1 MVYIDPARRCH
12 NLFDHHVFD
21 LNLPTGILNPKI
33 LNVFQY
39 SCVISYFAGRLWMV
53 SASLV
58 SKKFGFWPFSQ
69 YVVGEKVKEIIQS
82 YSLQL
87 EFPTR
92 GSKEFEMLSDNLQR
106 KVKKF
111 NEGPY
116 QDILQWLKSFDRD
129 NTHALTDYKKYIVT
143 KKPLIFL
150 EHTLTAIIDEM
161 GEIAFDILDE
171 TAKNA
176 QNDDDSD

>member
-1 MVYIDPARRCH
+1 
-12 NLFDHHVFD
+12 
-21 LNLPTGILNPKI
+21 
-33 LNVFQY
+33 
-39 SCVISYFAGRLWMV
+39 MV

-58 SKKFGFWPFSQ
+58 SKKFGFWPFSE
-69 YVVGEKVKEIIQS
+69 YVIGEKVKEIIQS

-106 KVKKF
+106 KVRKF

-129 NTHALTDYKKYIVT
+129 NTHAITDYKKYIVT

-150 EHTLTAIIDEM
+150 QHTLTAIIDEM